1 MLGGEE
7 LEEQVIKLDQVFEAA
22 KKRWLMIVSITLI
35 FTIISA
41 VLSFFVIKPKYEA
54 STKLFIGKE
63 DAENQAYSQN
73 DILMYQK
80 LMKTY
85 SETIKT
91 KDLIEK
97 SLSGLNL
104 NLDLETIIDNLK
116 IATVTDT
123 QILKIKYID
132 ENPQIAKLIV
142 KNITDEFIET
152 SKELVPNGNI
162 KIIEKVEVPQKPV
175 SPNKKLNIAIAFLLG
190 FILSFVLVVL
200 LEFLDNTFKTKEEL
214 ERKLDIPVIGAIPE
228 IK

>member
-1 MLGGEE
+1 M
-7 LEEQVIKLDQVFEAA
+7 EEQVIKLDQVFEAA